1 CAWSCNG
8 TGKGFHFLCHKVPV
22 LIFLKPQSFLPRLD
36 YAQQLRLLVVRA
48 QQTVTRDTASQL
60 QFTFA
65 VPQGTPCQD
74 CSAFLMSAAWVTN
87 V

>member
-1 CAWSCNG
+1 MLYFMFYIIQNIPFKSKNCTEVYRAEA
-8 TGKGFHFLCHKVPV
+8 TDKFFLSL
-22 LIFLKPQSFLPRLD
+22 LI
-36 YAQQLRLLVVRA
+36 RLLVVRA

>member
-1 CAWSCNG
+1 MIQSRSDD
-8 TGKGFHFLCHKVPV
+8 KFFLSV
-22 LIFLKPQSFLPRLD
+22 LIRLP
-36 YAQQLRLLVVRA
+36 VVKA

-60 QFTFA
+60 RFTFA
-65 VPQGTPCQD
+65 VPPGTPCQD